1 VFRGANTTAD
11 LRNCTFMIETAEAI
25 LSAHEAML
33 ESLDEM
39 DKPVIPNLITLRRS
53 TVSAIR
59 YRKRTFKST
68 LLKVYSLERRA
79 MSSTQV
85 YQALVTQ
92 ADSHAMK
99 FIAVLTLIFLPVT
112 GVSTVFSS
120 PFFNV
125 DFDKD
130 STPLRV
136 AWCFWKFWAVV
147 APLTLGTGVLC
158 YLWFRFPA
166 FFSAM
171 HEPFT
176 RRFWTQY
183 KEKRKAPPKQGKL
196 GV

>member
-1 VFRGANTTAD
+1 
-11 LRNCTFMIETAEAI
+11 MIETAEAI
-25 LSAHEAML
+25 TSTFDAML
-33 ESLDEM
+33 ETISEM
-39 DKPVIPNLITLRRS
+39 DAPNAPKLRRS

-68 LLKVYSLERRA
+68 LLRVYSLERRA
-79 MSSTQV
+79 MSSTQLH
-85 YQALVTQ
+85 QALFAQTD
-92 ADSHAMK
+92 AHAMK
-99 FIAVLTLIFLPVT
+99 FVAVLTLFFLPVT

-147 APLTLGTGVLC
+147 APMTLGIGALC
-158 YLWFRFPA
+158 YLWFRFPD
-166 FFSAM
+166 FFSFS
-171 HEPFT
+171 HESWMRESWSQFLE
-176 RRFWTQY
+176 RRTERRKQ
-183 KEKRKAPPKQGKL
+183 EKA